1 MKRIAGILFIVIAAV
16 LSAQAQNPRPY
27 LTEPALSPDGAEI
40 AFVSGGDIWTVPS
53 AGGTARILVSHPAT
67 EGRPAYSPDGKKLAF
82 YSERTGDG
90 DIYILDLATN
100 RLDRVT
106 FNDTGDFLDGWSKDG
121 EWLYFYSSNQE
132 IAGMNDIFRVRASGG
147 TPLAVSNDRY
157 TNEFFS
163 APSPDGAS
171 VAFSAR
177 GISNSQWWRNGTSH
191 IDESELWLKTGA
203 AYTKLTERG
212 AKQQWPMWA
221 PDGQRLYYVSD
232 RGGAQNIWTLEI
244 GGRERRITDFRDGRV
259 LWANISNDGGRIAFE
274 RDFEIWSLDLGT
286 GKAARVPIVLRG
298 NSADVLASTMILSS
312 RIDEFS
318 LSPDGKKIAFIAR
331 GDVFAASSSD
341 GGEAVQVTKTAAPE
355 SFAVWS
361 PDSRK
366 VIYASEREGTY
377 RLYEYDFGSG
387 AERRLTSAGNDY
399 APAFAP
405 DGKSLAFLR
414 NGRSIMRLELDSLK
428 EWKIADTYSD
438 MPPLA
443 GKRSMVF
450 SKDGKWLAYL
460 TLSPN
465 QRSYTN
471 VWVAPTEGGDAK
483 QVSFLANSFSGT
495 VSWSPDG
502 RYILFDTVQ
511 RTETPSLARV
521 DLELRTPKFDEDKFR
536 GLFEQENPREKPK
549 PSDSPS
555 PSPTPVP
562 EASPSPSPE
571 DKKDDSVVIAFEEI
585 RKRLSLIQTGVNIN
599 EHAISPDGKTLLVT
613 ASAEGKFNL
622 YTIAID
628 ELERD
633 RSPKQIT
640 STPNFKSD
648 AQFSPDG
655 KQVYYIENG
664 RINSVTLANGA
675 VKPVGISA
683 ASKVRF
689 EDDKI
694 EIFEQGWR
702 YMRDHF
708 YDPGYHGVNWNSMRT
723 RYRPLA
729 EAASNIDE
737 LRRIMSLMVGELN
750 ASHLGVSGS
759 SGFNAAPIGRL
770 GLRFDR
776 EEFENNGRLK
786 ITEVIALGPAA
797 VSKEISVGDLVVS
810 VDGSAVGGATN
821 LNELLENKV
830 GKRVELG
837 IQPGAAGAETKT
849 VVLKPVSTGAEKSL
863 LYDQWVESNRDY
875 VARVSGGRLG
885 YAHLPNMSSNAL
897 ESLYV
902 NLDVE
907 NQARDGVVIDIR
919 NNNGGFVNPYVIDVL
934 SRQGYL
940 TMQERGLWPVPAR
953 SSLGQRALE
962 LPTILVTNQ
971 HSLSDAEDLTEGY
984 RALKLGKVVG
994 EPTSGWIIFTWSPA
1008 LFDGTRFRLP
1018 RTKITGV
1025 DGKNMELNPRPVDV
1039 PVTRPVGETF
1049 TGSDSQLDAAVR
1061 ELLKQLGGR

>member
-1 MKRIAGILFIVIAAV
+1 MKRIAGFLSIVIAATGAV
-16 LSAQAQNPRPY
+16 LAQSSRQY
-27 LTEPALSPDGAEI
+27 LTEPALSPDGSEI
-40 AFVSGGDIWTVPS
+40 AFVSGGDIWTVPA

-90 DIYILDLATN
+90 DIYVLDLATN
-100 RLDRVT
+100 RLERVT
-106 FNDTGDFLDGWSKDG
+106 FNDTGDYLDGWSRDG

-132 IAGMNDIFRVRASGG
+132 ISGMNDIFRVRASGG

-212 AKQQWPMWA
+212 AKQQWPMWS
-221 PDGQRLYYVSD
+221 PDGRRLFYVSD
-232 RGGAQNIWTLEI
+232 RGGTPNIWSLEI
-244 GGRERRITDFRDGRV
+244 GRSERRVTDFRDGRV
-259 LWANISNDGGRIAFE
+259 LWANISNDGNTIVFE
-274 RDFEIWSLDLGT
+274 RDFEIWTMDVRSGRS
-286 GKAARVPIVLRG
+286 GKVSIALRG
-298 NSADVLASTMILSS
+298 NSTDVIASTMSLSS

-318 LSPDGKKIAFIAR
+318 LSPDGKKIAFVAR
-331 GDVFAASSSD
+331 GDVFAASAAD

-355 SFAVWS
+355 SFVVWS

-366 VIYASEREGTY
+366 VVYASEREGTY

-387 AERRLTSAGNDY
+387 AERSLTSDGDDY
-399 APAFAP
+399 APVFAP

-414 NGRSIMRLELDSLK
+414 GGRSIFRLDLESMK
-428 EWKIADTYSD
+428 ETKIADTYAD
-438 MPPLA
+438 VPPLI

-450 SKDGKWLAYL
+450 SRDGKWLAYL
-460 TLSPN
+460 TLAPN

-471 VWVAPTEGGDAK
+471 VWVASAAGGDAK
-483 QVSFLANSFSGT
+483 QVSFLSNSFSGT

-502 RYILFDTVQ
+502 NFILFDTVQ
-511 RTETPSLARV
+511 RTETPSLARI
-521 DLELRTPKFDEDKFR
+521 DLELRTPKFNEDKFR
-536 GLFEQENPREKPK
+536 ELFEQENPQERPK
-549 PSDSPS
+549 PSDS

-571 DKKDDSVVIAFEEI
+571 EKKDESLVIAFEDI
-585 RKRLSLIQTGVNIN
+585 RKRLSLIPTGVNIN
-599 EHAISPDGKTLLVT
+599 EHAISPDGTTLLVT

-655 KQVYYIENG
+655 KQVYYVENG
-664 RINSVTLANGA
+664 RINSVTLANGS

-689 EDDKI
+689 EDDKM

-708 YDPGYHGVNWNSMRT
+708 YDPGYHGVNWNAMRT

-729 EAASNIDE
+729 EAAANVGE

-750 ASHLGVSGS
+750 ASHLGVTGS
-759 SGFNAAPIGRL
+759 SGFDAAPIGRL

-776 EEFENNGRLK
+776 EEFENAGSLK

-797 VSKEISVGDLVVS
+797 VSNEISVGDFLVS
-810 VDGSAVGGATN
+810 VDGAGISGSTN

-830 GKRVELG
+830 GKRVEIGML
-837 IQPGAAGAETKT
+837 PAAAGAKRKT

-863 LYDQWVESNRDY
+863 LYDQWVESNREN
-875 VARVSGGRLG
+875 VARKSGGRLG
-885 YAHLPNMSSNAL
+885 YVHLPNMSSNAL
-897 ESLYV
+897 ERLYV
-902 NLDVE
+902 SLDVD
-907 NQARDGVVIDIR
+907 NQAKDGVVIDIR

-940 TMQERGLWPVPAR
+940 TMQERGKWPVPAR

-994 EPTSGWIIFTWSPA
+994 EPTSGWIIFTWSPT

-1018 RTKITGV
+1018 RTKIMGV
-1025 DGKNMELNPRPVDV
+1025 DGKNMELNPRQVDV
-1039 PVTRPVGETF
+1039 PVTRPLGETF
-1049 TGSDSQLDAAVR
+1049 TGADSQLEAAVR